1 MQRKIINAY
10 PRFKEFNDLA
20 MAGDNV
26 AAVCK
31 GLDFLRFV
39 GREYERKQVYD
50 HSEWD
55 GDDFYTREAEEMLA
69 NVLRND
75 RTPKECVETAQK
87 EIAEIEA
94 MEAYDDY
101 CLTFFD
107 NVHEAMDFRLASAE
121 RYIEEMDKQIER
133 HSKEYKKDLEGG
145 SFEYLCALHKYDA
158 LDDLLQKKIDY
169 LRSMGDEKGIE
180 RVVEE
185 YLYMPSVS
193 AHLVN
198 GLMNDGKDEEALAA
212 IDKILMVFRVD
223 RFMGSAQLHLN
234 KALLLERKGDMKGV
248 AEEYRRVF
256 RQHLSNKRL
265 YFDRM
270 KEIVPLEEWD
280 DFVVESFEDIP
291 CITDDDCEKICDLI
305 VEEKKYQCL
314 LKILKQNSSSTHR
327 TEYFKQ
333 YARYMS
339 EDDQRAYADFVIDDL
354 RLRLRYADSGSYH
367 YIVDEIMLLCSTC
380 EVAKSM
386 GIDFVAEIMVKYGN
400 RRALMKLLSIKED
413 FRLRIRG

>member
-1 MQRKIINAY
+1 MSQKIINAY

-20 MAGDNV
+20 MAGNNV
-26 AAVCK
+26 AAVRK

-39 GREYERKQVYD
+39 GKEYERKQVYD

-107 NVHEAMDFRLASAE
+107 NVHEAIDFRLASAE

-158 LDDLLQKKIDY
+158 LDDLLQKKMDY
-169 LRSMGDEKGIE
+169 LRSMGDEKGIG

-198 GLMNDGKDEEALAA
+198 GLMNNGKDEEALAA

-223 RFMGSAQLHLN
+223 RFMGSAQLHLK

-280 DFVVESFEDIP
+280 DFVVKAFEDIP
-291 CITDDDCEKICDLI
+291 CITDDDCEKVCDLI

-327 TEYFKQ
+327 TEYFKR

-400 RRALMKLLSIKED
+400 RRALMKLLSIKD
-413 FRLRIRG
+413 

>member
-1 MQRKIINAY
+1 MSRKIINAY
-10 PRFKEFNDLA
+10 PQFKEFNDLA

-26 AAVCK
+26 AAVRK

-39 GREYERKQVYD
+39 GKEYERKQVYD
-50 HSEWD
+50 HFEWD
-55 GDDFYTREAEEMLA
+55 GDDFYSREAEEVLA

-87 EIAEIEA
+87 EIEEIEA

-101 CLTFFD
+101 CLAFFD
-107 NVHEAMDFRLASAE
+107 NVHEAIDFRLASSE

-133 HSKEYKKDLEGG
+133 HSKEYKKDLENS

-169 LRSMGDEKGIE
+169 LRSMGDVKGIE

-198 GLMNDGKDEEALAA
+198 GLMNNGKDEEALAA

-223 RFMGSAQLHLN
+223 RFMGSAQLHLK

-270 KEIVPLEEWD
+270 KEIVPLKEWD
-280 DFVVESFEDIP
+280 DFVVKAFEDIP
-291 CITDDDCEKICDLI
+291 CITDDDCEKVCDLI

-327 TEYFKQ
+327 TEYFKR

-386 GIDFVAEIMVKYGN
+386 GIDFVAEIMLKYGN
-400 RRALMKLLSIKED
+400 RRALMKLLSIKN
-413 FRLRIRG
+413 

>member
-1 MQRKIINAY
+1 M
-10 PRFKEFNDLA
+10 
-20 MAGDNV
+20 
-26 AAVCK
+26 
-31 GLDFLRFV
+31 
-39 GREYERKQVYD
+39 
-50 HSEWD
+50 
-55 GDDFYTREAEEMLA
+55 
-69 NVLRND
+69 LRND

-101 CLTFFD
+101 CLAFFD
-107 NVHEAMDFRLASAE
+107 NVHEAIDFRLASAE

-145 SFEYLCALHKYDA
+145 GFEYLCALHKYDA

-223 RFMGSAQLHLN
+223 RFMGSAQLHLK

-270 KEIVPLEEWD
+270 KEIFPLEEWD
-280 DFVVESFEDIP
+280 DFVVKAFEDIP
-291 CITDDDCEKICDLI
+291 CITDDDCENVCDLI

-327 TEYFKQ
+327 TEYFKR

-339 EDDQRAYADFVIDDL
+339 EDNQRAYADFVIDDL

-400 RRALMKLLSIKED
+400 RRALMRELTSKD
-413 FRLRIRG
+413 

>member
-10 PRFKEFNDLA
+10 PRFKEFKDLA
-20 MAGDNV
+20 TAGDYE
-26 AAVCK
+26 AAVRK

-39 GREYERKQVYD
+39 GKEYERKQVYD
-50 HSEWD
+50 HFEWD
-55 GDDFYTREAEEMLA
+55 GDDFYTRDAEEMLA

-75 RTPKECVETAQK
+75 KTPKECVEMARK

-94 MEAYDDY
+94 MEAYNDC
-101 CLTFFD
+101 CLAFFD
-107 NVHEAMDFRLASAE
+107 NVHEAIDFRLASSE

-133 HSKEYKKDLEGG
+133 HSREYKKDLEDS

-169 LRSMGDEKGIE
+169 LVSLGDEKGIE
-180 RVVEE
+180 RIVEE

-193 AHLVN
+193 SHLVN

-212 IDKILMVFRVD
+212 IDKVLKVFRVD
-223 RFMGSAQLHLN
+223 RFTGSAQLHLK

-270 KEIVPLEEWD
+270 KEMVSKEEWD
-280 DFVVESFEDIP
+280 DFVVKAFEDIP
-291 CITDDDCEKICDLI
+291 CITDEDCEKVCDLI

-314 LKILKQNSSSTHR
+314 LKILKQNSSSFHR
-327 TEYFKQ
+327 TEYFKR
-333 YARYMS
+333 YARYMN
-339 EDDQRAYADFVIDDL
+339 EEDQRAYADFVIDDL

-386 GIDFVAEIMVKYGN
+386 GIDFVAEIIVKYRN
-400 RRALMKLLSIKED
+400 RRALMKLLTMKD
-413 FRLRIRG
+413 

>member
-1 MQRKIINAY
+1 MSRKIINAY
-10 PRFKEFNDLA
+10 PQFKEFNDLA
-20 MAGDNV
+20 IAGDNV
-26 AAVCK
+26 AAVRK

-39 GREYERKQVYD
+39 GKEYERKQVYD

-87 EIAEIEA
+87 EIVEIEA

-101 CLTFFD
+101 CLAFFD
-107 NVHEAMDFRLASAE
+107 NVHEAIDFRLASAE

-145 SFEYLCALHKYDA
+145 GFEYLCALHKYDA

-169 LRSMGDEKGIE
+169 QRSMGDEKGIE

-198 GLMNDGKDEEALAA
+198 GLMNDDKDEEALAA
-212 IDKILMVFRVD
+212 IDKILMVFRID
-223 RFMGSAQLHLN
+223 RFMGSAQLHLK

-280 DFVVESFEDIP
+280 DFVVKAFEDIP
-291 CITDDDCEKICDLI
+291 CITDDDCEKVCDLI

-327 TEYFKQ
+327 TEYFKR

-339 EDDQRAYADFVIDDL
+339 EVDQRAYADFVIDDL

-380 EVAKSM
+380 EVAKSI
-386 GIDFVAEIMVKYGN
+386 GINFVAEIMVKYGN
-400 RRALMKLLSIKED
+400 RRALIKLLTMKD
-413 FRLRIRG
+413 